1 MIESPE
7 RELRP
12 GQGVVILNHK
22 LGVFFFLRVAF
33 GTWLERSR
41 QNALA
46 YLFVK
51 IVIIISAASNKVY
64 VIIVIF

>member
-1 MIESPE
+1 MVESPE

-12 GQGVVILNHK
+12 SQGVVILNP
-22 LGVFFFLRVAF
+22 LGVFFFFFSRMGFSA
-33 GTWLERSR
+33 WLECSR

-51 IVIIISAASNKVY
+51 ILLIISV
-64 VIIVIF
+64 V

>member
-1 MIESPE
+1 MVESPE

-12 GQGVVILNHK
+12 SQGVVILNHK
-22 LGVFFFLRVAF
+22 LGVFFFFLRMGF
-33 GTWLERSR
+33 STWLECSR

-51 IVIIISAASNKVY
+51 ILLIISAV
-64 VIIVIF
+64 